1 MAITLHLRNSLTDCH
16 KGVRNPVA
24 RNNMRAMR
32 VGDLAFFY
40 HSNCKIPGVAGVM
53 RIVAEHEVDESAFD
67 PNHPY
72 YDPKSDREKP
82 KWELVRVEF
91 VKKFNSLIT
100 LKELR
105 SYSMPGSVLQD
116 MVMLKQ
122 SRLSVSPVTRDQWKF
137 ILGCAGEKPSLGHP
151 APRDGYETD
160 NDGEGEV
167 VVDETQKVDGD
178 EIKDDELSDVNG
190 HGTDEYENMDDTS
203 QLGAEADTE
212 DEEYPVDND
221 HAAATTDGAA
231 ASEE

>member
-1 MAITLHLRNSLTDCH
+1 
-16 KGVRNPVA
+16 
-24 RNNMRAMR
+24 MR

-40 HSNCKIPGVAGVM
+40 HSNCKTPGVAGVM
-53 RIVAEHEVDESAFD
+53 RIVAEHEVDQSAFD

-105 SYSMPGSVLQD
+105 SYSLPGSVLQD

-122 SRLSVSPVTRDQWKF
+122 SRLSVSPVTPAQWKF
-137 ILGCAGEKPSLGHP
+137 ILGRAGEKPSLGHP

-160 NDGEGEV
+160 KDGEGEA
-167 VVDETQKVDGD
+167 VVDETHEVDGD
-178 EIKDDELSDVNG
+178 EIRDDELSGVNG
-190 HGTDEYENMDDTS
+190 HVPDEDENRDDTS

-212 DEEYPVDND
+212 DEE
-221 HAAATTDGAA
+221 
-231 ASEE
+231 